1 MKINTT
7 IPTQS
12 SFPRLCPEFQLL
24 FLLMLSVAYDAIH
37 MMSSQS
43 VYQQLA
49 AVYCAS
55 RVEIRRRQSPVRVA
69 SRRLAASIQFKP
81 ASPFASPFAHL
92 QQPTLAGFD
101 GHQPEARHRRHSRE
115 VARPLPPAR
124 PEQRAREL
132 RVHHPFRRRFERV
145 VRPRRASREQARHP
159 AFFVLSVGRSV
170 GRLASPPSRA
180 PRSLVAS
187 PDFRVF
193 GASPRATR
201 HRARSVAGARDRA
214 FRASRSPSIVDD
226 RRDKTDRK
234 NLSRVRARRAIDRPT
249 ATDRGHAGCAARWV
263 TIAIAR
269 ARRSSA
275 STRASARRVNDVDAR
290 CDVDARARGRARGE
304 RCGARR
310 GTRGTTD
317 DARDVTD
324 RGDAGTDDAR
334 ARGARRRDG
343 ARDGIRERCA
353 RGRGARE
360 AGRGRMG
367 EGRRDARATRGD
379 ARVERRVAADDVR
392 GERNDDDDDD
402 DDDGSPVGIVE

>member
-12 SFPRLCPEFQLL
+12 SFPRLCPVFQL

-92 QQPTLAGFD
+92 QQPTLAGFH

-159 AFFVLSVGRSV
+159 AFFVRSFV
-170 GRLASPPSRA
+170 RSFVRLASPPSRA

-187 PDFRVF
+187 PESAR
-193 GASPRATR
+193 R
-201 HRARSVAGARDRA
+201 HAPPCTVGRRRARPRDSTFLCKIRTYRRFMTRQSWRDSPNPWYINLSDRA
-214 FRASRSPSIVDD
+214 CRASRSPSIVDD
-226 RRDKTDRK
+226 RRDETDRK
-234 NLSRVRARRAIDRPT
+234 NRSRSTRDARSDRARSI
-249 ATDRGHAGCAARWV
+249 ARS
-263 TIAIAR
+263 IAR
-269 ARRSSA
+269 AIA
-275 STRASARRVNDVDAR
+275 IDAR
-290 CDVDARARGRARGE
+290 SIASIARDRSTDRDRPRPRWMRGAMGDARSRARGDRRRRRAR
-304 RCGARR
+304 
-310 GTRGTTD
+310 
-317 DARDVTD
+317 V
-324 RGDAGTDDAR
+324 
-334 ARGARRRDG
+334 
-343 ARDGIRERCA
+343 
-353 RGRGARE
+353 
-360 AGRGRMG
+360 
-367 EGRRDARATRGD
+367 RDA
-379 ARVERRVAADDVR
+379 
-392 GERNDDDDDD
+392 
-402 DDDGSPVGIVE
+402 

>member
-12 SFPRLCPEFQLL
+12 SFPRLCPESQL

-37 MMSSQS
+37 MTSSQS

-92 QQPTLAGFD
+92 QQPTLAGFH

-159 AFFVLSVGRSV
+159 AFFVLSVGRSF

-187 PDFRVF
+187 PESAR
-193 GASPRATR
+193 R
-201 HRARSVAGARDRA
+201 HAPPFTVGRRARDRA

-234 NLSRVRARRAIDRPT
+234 NLSRVRARDARSDRSDRARSIARSIDRSRDRS
-249 ATDRGHAGCAARWV
+249 TDRDRPRPRW
-263 TIAIAR
+263 
-269 ARRSSA
+269 
-275 STRASARRVNDVDAR
+275 
-290 CDVDARARGRARGE
+290 
-304 RCGARR
+304 
-310 GTRGTTD
+310 
-317 DARDVTD
+317 
-324 RGDAGTDDAR
+324 
-334 ARGARRRDG
+334 
-343 ARDGIRERCA
+343 
-353 RGRGARE
+353 
-360 AGRGRMG
+360 M
-367 EGRRDARATRGD
+367 ARATGD
-379 ARVERRVAADDVR
+379 ERSRASGDRRRRRARVRDA
-392 GERNDDDDDD
+392 
-402 DDDGSPVGIVE
+402 

>member
-12 SFPRLCPEFQLL
+12 SFPRLCPVFQL

-92 QQPTLAGFD
+92 QQPTLAGFH

-159 AFFVLSVGRSV
+159 AFFVLSVVRSFV
-170 GRLASPPSRA
+170 RLASPPSRA

-234 NLSRVRARRAIDRPT
+234 NLSRAPRATRDRIARDRSRDRSRARSRSTRDRSDRSRAIDRPT
-249 ATDRGHAGCAARWV
+249 ATDRGHAGCSARWV
-263 TIAIAR
+263 MSDRAR
-269 ARRSSA
+269 AA
-275 STRASARRVNDVDAR
+275 TVGVDAR
-290 CDVDARARGRARGE
+290 ECA
-304 RCGARR
+304 
-310 GTRGTTD
+310 T
-317 DARDVTD
+317 
-324 RGDAGTDDAR
+324 
-334 ARGARRRDG
+334 
-343 ARDGIRERCA
+343 RERC
-353 RGRGARE
+353 
-360 AGRGRMG
+360 
-367 EGRRDARATRGD
+367 RRA
-379 ARVERRVAADDVR
+379 V
-392 GERNDDDDDD
+392 
-402 DDDGSPVGIVE
+402 

>member
-12 SFPRLCPEFQLL
+12 SFPRLCPVFQL

-92 QQPTLAGFD
+92 QQPTLAGFH

-159 AFFVLSVGRSV
+159 AFFVRSFV
-170 GRLASPPSRA
+170 RSFVRLASPPSRA

-187 PDFRVF
+187 PESAR
-193 GASPRATR
+193 R
-201 HRARSVAGARDRA
+201 HAPPCTVGRRRARPRDSTFLCKIRTYRRFMTRQSWRDSPNPWYINLSDRA

-226 RRDKTDRK
+226 RWR
-234 NLSRVRARRAIDRPT
+234 
-249 ATDRGHAGCAARWV
+249 
-263 TIAIAR
+263 
-269 ARRSSA
+269 
-275 STRASARRVNDVDAR
+275 
-290 CDVDARARGRARGE
+290 
-304 RCGARR
+304 
-310 GTRGTTD
+310 
-317 DARDVTD
+317 
-324 RGDAGTDDAR
+324 
-334 ARGARRRDG
+334 
-343 ARDGIRERCA
+343 
-353 RGRGARE
+353 
-360 AGRGRMG
+360 
-367 EGRRDARATRGD
+367 
-379 ARVERRVAADDVR
+379 
-392 GERNDDDDDD
+392 
-402 DDDGSPVGIVE
+402 

>member
-24 FLLMLSVAYDAIH
+24 FLLMLPVAYDAIH

-92 QQPTLAGFD
+92 QQPTLAGFH

-159 AFFVLSVGRSV
+159 AFFVRSFVRSVGRSSRV
-170 GRLASPPSRA
+170 AALARAAISR
-180 PRSLVAS
+180 RGSGI
-187 PDFRVF
+187 
-193 GASPRATR
+193 GASPRATVHGRSPARATARFARRDR
-201 HRARSVAGARDRA
+201 HRSSTIDG
-214 FRASRSPSIVDD
+214 
-226 RRDKTDRK
+226 DKTDRK
-234 NLSRVRARRAIDRPT
+234 NLSRVWFARRAIGSRAIDRAIDRARDRDRRAIDRIDRIDRARSIDRPRPT
-249 ATDRGHAGCAARWV
+249 AATL
-263 TIAIAR
+263 
-269 ARRSSA
+269 
-275 STRASARRVNDVDAR
+275 DA
-290 CDVDARARGRARGE
+290 
-304 RCGARR
+304 
-310 GTRGTTD
+310 
-317 DARDVTD
+317 
-324 RGDAGTDDAR
+324 
-334 ARGARRRDG
+334 RRDG
-343 ARDGIRERCA
+343 
-353 RGRGARE
+353 
-360 AGRGRMG
+360 
-367 EGRRDARATRGD
+367 
-379 ARVERRVAADDVR
+379 
-392 GERNDDDDDD
+392 
-402 DDDGSPVGIVE
+402 

>member
-12 SFPRLCPEFQLL
+12 SFPRLCPEFQL

-92 QQPTLAGFD
+92 QQPTLAGFH

-159 AFFVLSVGRSV
+159 AFFVRSFV
-170 GRLASPPSRA
+170 RSRSSRVAALARAAISR
-180 PRSLVAS
+180 
-187 PDFRVF
+187 RVSGI
-193 GASPRATR
+193 GASPRATVHGRSPARATARFARRDR
-201 HRARSVAGARDRA
+201 HRSSTIAAIKPIEKISRGRARDARSDRARSIARSIARAIAIDARSIGSIARDR
-214 FRASRSPSIVDD
+214 S
-226 RRDKTDRK
+226 TDR
-234 NLSRVRARRAIDRPT
+234 DRP
-249 ATDRGHAGCAARWV
+249 RPRWMAARWV
-263 TIAIAR
+263 MSDRAR
-269 ARRSSA
+269 AA
-275 STRASARRVNDVDAR
+275 TVGVDAR
-290 CDVDARARGRARGE
+290 ECA
-304 RCGARR
+304 
-310 GTRGTTD
+310 T
-317 DARDVTD
+317 
-324 RGDAGTDDAR
+324 
-334 ARGARRRDG
+334 
-343 ARDGIRERCA
+343 RERC
-353 RGRGARE
+353 
-360 AGRGRMG
+360 
-367 EGRRDARATRGD
+367 RRA
-379 ARVERRVAADDVR
+379 V
-392 GERNDDDDDD
+392 
-402 DDDGSPVGIVE
+402 

>member
-12 SFPRLCPEFQLL
+12 SFPRLCPVSQL

-92 QQPTLAGFD
+92 QQPTLAGFH

-145 VRPRRASREQARHP
+145 VRPRRASREQAR
-159 AFFVLSVGRSV
+159 LSS
-170 GRLASPPSRA
+170 
-180 PRSLVAS
+180 
-187 PDFRVF
+187 
-193 GASPRATR
+193 
-201 HRARSVAGARDRA
+201 
-214 FRASRSPSIVDD
+214 
-226 RRDKTDRK
+226 K
-234 NLSRVRARRAIDRPT
+234 
-249 ATDRGHAGCAARWV
+249 
-263 TIAIAR
+263 
-269 ARRSSA
+269 
-275 STRASARRVNDVDAR
+275 
-290 CDVDARARGRARGE
+290 
-304 RCGARR
+304 
-310 GTRGTTD
+310 
-317 DARDVTD
+317 
-324 RGDAGTDDAR
+324 
-334 ARGARRRDG
+334 
-343 ARDGIRERCA
+343 
-353 RGRGARE
+353 
-360 AGRGRMG
+360 
-367 EGRRDARATRGD
+367 
-379 ARVERRVAADDVR
+379 
-392 GERNDDDDDD
+392 
-402 DDDGSPVGIVE
+402 

>member
-12 SFPRLCPEFQLL
+12 SFPRLCPVFQL

-92 QQPTLAGFD
+92 QQPTLAGFH

-159 AFFVLSVGRSV
+159 AFFVRSFVRSLGRSSRVAALARAAISRRVSGIGACHAPPFTVGR
-170 GRLASPPSRA
+170 R
-180 PRSLVAS
+180 
-187 PDFRVF
+187 
-193 GASPRATR
+193 
-201 HRARSVAGARDRA
+201 RARPRV
-214 FRASRSPSIVDD
+214 
-226 RRDKTDRK
+226 
-234 NLSRVRARRAIDRPT
+234 SRVEIAIDR
-249 ATDRGHAGCAARWV
+249 
-263 TIAIAR
+263 
-269 ARRSSA
+269 RRSP
-275 STRASARRVNDVDAR
+275 R
-290 CDVDARARGRARGE
+290 
-304 RCGARR
+304 
-310 GTRGTTD
+310 
-317 DARDVTD
+317 
-324 RGDAGTDDAR
+324 
-334 ARGARRRDG
+334 
-343 ARDGIRERCA
+343 
-353 RGRGARE
+353 
-360 AGRGRMG
+360 
-367 EGRRDARATRGD
+367 
-379 ARVERRVAADDVR
+379 
-392 GERNDDDDDD
+392 
-402 DDDGSPVGIVE
+402 

>member
-12 SFPRLCPEFQLL
+12 SFPRLCPEFQL

-92 QQPTLAGFD
+92 QQPTLAGFH

-159 AFFVLSVGRSV
+159 AFFVRSFGRSFV
-170 GRLASPPSRA
+170 RSSRVAALARAAISR
-180 PRSLVAS
+180 
-187 PDFRVF
+187 RVSGI
-193 GASPRATR
+193 GASPRATVHGRSPARATARFARRDR
-201 HRARSVAGARDRA
+201 HRSSTIAAIKPIEKIARGS
-214 FRASRSPSIVDD
+214 
-226 RRDKTDRK
+226 
-234 NLSRVRARRAIDRPT
+234 RARRAIAIDRDRSRDRSRAIDRSIAPIDRPT
-249 ATDRGHAGCAARWV
+249 ATDRGHAGCA
-263 TIAIAR
+263 
-269 ARRSSA
+269 
-275 STRASARRVNDVDAR
+275 
-290 CDVDARARGRARGE
+290 
-304 RCGARR
+304 
-310 GTRGTTD
+310 
-317 DARDVTD
+317 
-324 RGDAGTDDAR
+324 
-334 ARGARRRDG
+334 RDG
-343 ARDGIRERCA
+343 
-353 RGRGARE
+353 
-360 AGRGRMG
+360 
-367 EGRRDARATRGD
+367 
-379 ARVERRVAADDVR
+379 
-392 GERNDDDDDD
+392 
-402 DDDGSPVGIVE
+402 

>member
-12 SFPRLCPEFQLL
+12 SFPRLCPEFQL

-92 QQPTLAGFD
+92 QQPTLAGFH

-159 AFFVLSVGRSV
+159 AFFVRSFV
-170 GRLASPPSRA
+170 RSFVRLASPPSRA
-180 PRSLVAS
+180 PRSLVGLRNR
-187 PDFRVF
+187 RV
-193 GASPRATR
+193 ATR
-201 HRARSVAGARDRA
+201 PRARSVAGARDRA
-214 FRASRSPSIVDD
+214 SRASRSPSIVDD
-226 RRDKTDRK
+226 RRDETDRK
-234 NLSRVRARRAIDRPT
+234 NRSRSTRATRDRPRAIYRSRYRSRARSRSTRDRSDRSRAIDRPT

-263 TIAIAR
+263 MRDRAR
-269 ARRSSA
+269 AA
-275 STRASARRVNDVDAR
+275 TVGVDAR
-290 CDVDARARGRARGE
+290 ECA
-304 RCGARR
+304 
-310 GTRGTTD
+310 T
-317 DARDVTD
+317 
-324 RGDAGTDDAR
+324 
-334 ARGARRRDG
+334 
-343 ARDGIRERCA
+343 RERC
-353 RGRGARE
+353 
-360 AGRGRMG
+360 
-367 EGRRDARATRGD
+367 RRA
-379 ARVERRVAADDVR
+379 V
-392 GERNDDDDDD
+392 
-402 DDDGSPVGIVE
+402 

>member
-12 SFPRLCPEFQLL
+12 SFPRLCPVFQL

-92 QQPTLAGFD
+92 QQPTLAGFH

-159 AFFVLSVGRSV
+159 AFFVRSFV
-170 GRLASPPSRA
+170 RSFVRLASPPSRA

-187 PDFRVF
+187 PESARRHAPPCTVGRRRARPRVSRVEI
-193 GASPRATR
+193 AIDRRRSMAIKPIEKIARDR
-201 HRARSVAGARDRA
+201 RARSVDRIARDRSRDRS
-214 FRASRSPSIVDD
+214 RARSRSTRD
-226 RRDKTDRK
+226 RSDR
-234 NLSRVRARRAIDRPT
+234 SRAIDRPT

-263 TIAIAR
+263 MRDRAR
-269 ARRSSA
+269 AA
-275 STRASARRVNDVDAR
+275 TVGVDAR
-290 CDVDARARGRARGE
+290 ECA
-304 RCGARR
+304 
-310 GTRGTTD
+310 T
-317 DARDVTD
+317 
-324 RGDAGTDDAR
+324 
-334 ARGARRRDG
+334 
-343 ARDGIRERCA
+343 RERC
-353 RGRGARE
+353 
-360 AGRGRMG
+360 
-367 EGRRDARATRGD
+367 RRA
-379 ARVERRVAADDVR
+379 V
-392 GERNDDDDDD
+392 
-402 DDDGSPVGIVE
+402 

>member
-12 SFPRLCPEFQLL
+12 SFPRLCPVFQL

-92 QQPTLAGFD
+92 QQPTLAGFH

-159 AFFVLSVGRSV
+159 AFFVRSFV
-170 GRLASPPSRA
+170 RSFVRLASPPSRA

-187 PDFRVF
+187 PESAR
-193 GASPRATR
+193 R
-201 HRARSVAGARDRA
+201 HAPPCTVGRHRSVAGVRSPPVGRRRARPRLSRVEIAIDRRRSMAIKPIEKIARDR
-214 FRASRSPSIVDD
+214 RATRDRIARDRSRDRSRARSRSTRD
-226 RRDKTDRK
+226 RSDR
-234 NLSRVRARRAIDRPT
+234 SRAIDRPT

-263 TIAIAR
+263 MRDRAR
-269 ARRSSA
+269 AA
-275 STRASARRVNDVDAR
+275 TVGVDAR
-290 CDVDARARGRARGE
+290 ECA
-304 RCGARR
+304 
-310 GTRGTTD
+310 T
-317 DARDVTD
+317 
-324 RGDAGTDDAR
+324 
-334 ARGARRRDG
+334 
-343 ARDGIRERCA
+343 RERC
-353 RGRGARE
+353 
-360 AGRGRMG
+360 
-367 EGRRDARATRGD
+367 RRA
-379 ARVERRVAADDVR
+379 V
-392 GERNDDDDDD
+392 
-402 DDDGSPVGIVE
+402 

>member
-12 SFPRLCPEFQLL
+12 SFPRLCPEFQL

-92 QQPTLAGFD
+92 QQPTLAGFH

-159 AFFVLSVGRSV
+159 AFFVRSFV
-170 GRLASPPSRA
+170 RSFVSSRVAALARAAISR
-180 PRSLVAS
+180 
-187 PDFRVF
+187 RVSGI
-193 GASPRATR
+193 GASPRATVHGRSPARATARFARRDR
-201 HRARSVAGARDRA
+201 HRSSTIAAMKPIEKIARGSPRATLDRIARDRSRDRSRARSRSTRDR
-214 FRASRSPSIVDD
+214 SDRS
-226 RRDKTDRK
+226 
-234 NLSRVRARRAIDRPT
+234 RAIDRPT
-249 ATDRGHAGCAARWV
+249 ATDRGHAGCVARWV
-263 TIAIAR
+263 MSDRAR
-269 ARRSSA
+269 AA
-275 STRASARRVNDVDAR
+275 TVGVEARECA
-290 CDVDARARGRARGE
+290 
-304 RCGARR
+304 
-310 GTRGTTD
+310 T
-317 DARDVTD
+317 
-324 RGDAGTDDAR
+324 
-334 ARGARRRDG
+334 
-343 ARDGIRERCA
+343 RERC
-353 RGRGARE
+353 
-360 AGRGRMG
+360 
-367 EGRRDARATRGD
+367 RRA
-379 ARVERRVAADDVR
+379 V
-392 GERNDDDDDD
+392 
-402 DDDGSPVGIVE
+402 

>member
-12 SFPRLCPEFQLL
+12 SFPRLCPEFQL

-92 QQPTLAGFD
+92 QQPTLAGFH

-159 AFFVLSVGRSV
+159 AFFVRSFV
-170 GRLASPPSRA
+170 RSFVSSRVAALARAAISR
-180 PRSLVAS
+180 
-187 PDFRVF
+187 RVSGI
-193 GASPRATR
+193 GASPRATVHGRSPARATARFARRDR
-201 HRARSVAGARDRA
+201 HRSSTIAAMKPIEKIARGRRARRSIGSRAIDRAIDRARDR
-214 FRASRSPSIVDD
+214 D
-226 RRDKTDRK
+226 
-234 NLSRVRARRAIDRPT
+234 RRAIDRIDRARSIDRPRPT
-249 ATDRGHAGCAARWV
+249 AATL
-263 TIAIAR
+263 
-269 ARRSSA
+269 
-275 STRASARRVNDVDAR
+275 DAW
-290 CDVDARARGRARGE
+290 
-304 RCGARR
+304 
-310 GTRGTTD
+310 
-317 DARDVTD
+317 
-324 RGDAGTDDAR
+324 
-334 ARGARRRDG
+334 RDG
-343 ARDGIRERCA
+343 
-353 RGRGARE
+353 
-360 AGRGRMG
+360 
-367 EGRRDARATRGD
+367 
-379 ARVERRVAADDVR
+379 
-392 GERNDDDDDD
+392 
-402 DDDGSPVGIVE
+402 

>member
-12 SFPRLCPEFQLL
+12 SFPRLCPEFQL

-92 QQPTLAGFD
+92 QQPTLAGFH

-159 AFFVLSVGRSV
+159 AFLRSFVRSFASSSSRV
-170 GRLASPPSRA
+170 AALARAAISR
-180 PRSLVAS
+180 
-187 PDFRVF
+187 RVSGI
-193 GASPRATR
+193 GASPRATVHGRSPARATARFARRDR
-201 HRARSVAGARDRA
+201 HRS
-214 FRASRSPSIVDD
+214 S
-226 RRDKTDRK
+226 
-234 NLSRVRARRAIDRPT
+234 
-249 ATDRGHAGCAARWV
+249 
-263 TIAIAR
+263 TIAAMKPIEK
-269 ARRSSA
+269 
-275 STRASARRVNDVDAR
+275 N
-290 CDVDARARGRARGE
+290 ARGR
-304 RCGARR
+304 
-310 GTRGTTD
+310 
-317 DARDVTD
+317 
-324 RGDAGTDDAR
+324 
-334 ARGARRRDG
+334 
-343 ARDGIRERCA
+343 
-353 RGRGARE
+353 
-360 AGRGRMG
+360 
-367 EGRRDARATRGD
+367 RRDARSDRARSIARSIARAIAIDARSIGSIARDRSTDRDRPRPRWMRGAMGDERSRAAATVGVDARECATR
-379 ARVERRVAADDVR
+379 
-392 GERNDDDDDD
+392 
-402 DDDGSPVGIVE
+402 

>member
-12 SFPRLCPEFQLL
+12 SFPRLCPESQL

-37 MMSSQS
+37 MTSSQS

-92 QQPTLAGFD
+92 QQPTLAGFH

-159 AFFVLSVGRSV
+159 AFFVLSFVRSV

-187 PDFRVF
+187 PES
-193 GASPRATR
+193 ARATR
-201 HRARSVAGARDRA
+201 HRSRSVAGARDRA

-234 NLSRVRARRAIDRPT
+234 NLKNLSRVRARRAIGSRAIDRAIDRSIARSIDRPRPT
-249 ATDRGHAGCAARWV
+249 AATL
-263 TIAIAR
+263 
-269 ARRSSA
+269 
-275 STRASARRVNDVDAR
+275 
-290 CDVDARARGRARGE
+290 
-304 RCGARR
+304 
-310 GTRGTTD
+310 
-317 DARDVTD
+317 
-324 RGDAGTDDAR
+324 
-334 ARGARRRDG
+334 DG
-343 ARDGIRERCA
+343 ARD
-353 RGRGARE
+353 
-360 AGRGRMG
+360 
-367 EGRRDARATRGD
+367 
-379 ARVERRVAADDVR
+379 
-392 GERNDDDDDD
+392 N
-402 DDDGSPVGIVE
+402 P